1 MVTRDSLVEDMI
13 GRRLAGVFPERG
25 QPGNR
30 EVLRVVSLN
39 VHRLLHDVSFSLHEG
54 EVLAVAGLS
63 GSGKTELGKALYG
76 DLRINSG
83 YITLKDQPYKPS
95 PRRALARGL
104 IYLPEDRKT
113 EGLLQELSVRRNI
126 SLAVLER
133 IAPLG
138 FISPAKE
145 RQIAQEQIDTLGIK
159 TPSMEQLALYLSGGN
174 QQKVALGKC
183 LAVDPQVF
191 ILMEPTQGID
201 VGVKFDLY
209 NFIAEQA
216 AQGHAVLLISSEL
229 TEVLGLAH
237 RILVMR
243 DGRIAAELD
252 GRTATQEEVLRHAL
266 GEAQAVTQGVTT
278 A

>member
-1 MVTRDSLVEDMI
+1 
-13 GRRLAGVFPERG
+13 
-25 QPGNR
+25 
-30 EVLRVVSLN
+30 
-39 VHRLLHDVSFSLHEG
+39 
-54 EVLAVAGLS
+54 
-63 GSGKTELGKALYG
+63 
-76 DLRINSG
+76 
-83 YITLKDQPYKPS
+83 
-95 PRRALARGL
+95 
-104 IYLPEDRKT
+104 
-113 EGLLQELSVRRNI
+113 
-126 SLAVLER
+126 
-133 IAPLG
+133 
-138 FISPAKE
+138 
-145 RQIAQEQIDTLGIK
+145 
-159 TPSMEQLALYLSGGN
+159 MEQLALYLSGGN